1 MKLNKHWLLGL
12 LLISSLFIRII
23 PIDFPF
29 FTSDEARI
37 AIRGYLLAISGK
49 DELGRS
55 YPLLFNSLTDYQ
67 LPVVSY
73 MTALGEILFGKSDLG
88 ARSIFMLIGVAMI
101 FLAYKTAGLMSAF
114 FIAFSP
120 SLIFLSKV
128 PNETII
134 LVFLIMLLLF
144 LVKDKKINLPLL
156 LTVIILSFLTSKVAW
171 FIVPAFL
178 FLIKKP
184 KMGILTLIFSAAV
197 LLIFLNIPQGKRSL
211 IENNFPIFQDQAIT
225 SSINQLRGQDQKIVW
240 PHLLERLL
248 FNKSHIFLAGFL
260 HWMSNTSPAVYFGQF
275 DMGGLK
281 GFMSM
286 GAFPKAAVIPFAL
299 GLVFIVRNKDRKFIA
314 LFWYILLFSAPLLF
328 LYPSDGKDLI
338 VLTLPFMS
346 VVMALGMIKLNNFFK
361 SSIITLAVLEVIV
374 NIFFLSPEIKNANS
388 IRPGWIREITDEAF
402 KLSQR
407 DKVAISDNLVSDIAP
422 FIKWFTPKEEKEY
435 FSDMHFPYK
444 FRQTN
449 IANIKI
455 IGSEDSFYK
464 CGLDSPTHIIAS
476 KRDLKKIHYF
486 LNIIPSETVKKT
498 YFDSLGEET
507 AYLLERVIC
516 VK

>member
-1 MKLNKHWLLGL
+1 MKAVKFWITTL
-12 LLISSLFIRII
+12 LLCGAILRLL
-23 PIDFPF
+23 PLNFPA
-29 FTSDEARI
+29 FTADEARI
-37 AIRGYLLAISGK
+37 SQRAYSLATEGK
-49 DELGRS
+49 DELGRTF
-55 YPLLFNSLTDYQ
+55 PLIFNSLTDYQ
-67 LPVVSY
+67 LPLVSY
-73 MTALGEILFGKSDLG
+73 LSVPGMILFGKSDFG
-88 ARSIFMLIGVAMI
+88 ARSLFILAGVAMI
-101 FLAYKTAGLMSAF
+101 FLAYKTAGLISAF

-144 LVKDKKINLPLL
+144 LVKDKKINLPLF
-156 LTVIILSFLTSKVAW
+156 LTMVILTFLTSKIAW

-178 FLIKKP
+178 FLTKKP
-184 KMGILTLIFSAAV
+184 KMGMLTLIFSAAV

-211 IENNFPIFQDQAIT
+211 TENNFPIFQDQAIT
-225 SSINQLRGQDQKIVW
+225 SSINQLRGQDQKIIW
-240 PHLLERLL
+240 PHPLERLL

-260 HWMSNTSPAVYFGQF
+260 HWISGTAPVVYFGQF
-275 DMGGLK
+275 DMDGLK

-346 VVMALGMIKLNNFFK
+346 VIMALGMIKLNNFFK
-361 SSIITLAVLEVIV
+361 FAIITLAVLEVIV

-402 KLSQR
+402 KLSRR

-435 FSDMHFPYK
+435 FSDIHFPYK

-464 CGLDSPTHIIAS
+464 CGLDAPTYIIAS
-476 KRDLKKIHYF
+476 KRDFKKIHYF
-486 LNIIPSETVKKT
+486 LNIVPSETITKT